1 MSAGVASSPVR
12 DHRAGRFDACAS
24 VPRSRAVA
32 KVGLARWLSALLA
45 VVAVCV
51 APAAQAQVR
60 VSFYS
65 HPWGFTSSYIYFP
78 HAFIV
83 VEPDGASSSL
93 RGPASFGFT
102 AVNATAVLITKHG
115 PGEII
120 PEDDRYRAVSTL
132 HFSVVVSDEQY
143 ASLSRGIDAWRSVKG
158 DPYDLNNRN
167 CITFI
172 AEMARLA
179 GLKVAASATLDP
191 AVFLESVRRANLER
205 IAADAPDAA
214 TRVATAKTLN

>member
-1 MSAGVASSPVR
+1 MSAGVVASPVR
-12 DHRAGRFDACAS
+12 DHRAGRFRNR
-24 VPRSRAVA
+24 VPIFRSP
-32 KVGLARWLSALLA
+32 WLSALLL
-45 VVAVCV
+45 VVAVWV
-51 APAAQAQVR
+51 APTAQAQVR

-65 HPWGFTSSYIYFP
+65 HPWGLSGTYIYFP

-83 VEPDGASSSL
+83 VEPDGASSTIS
-93 RGPASFGFT
+93 GPESFGFT

-120 PEDDRYRAVSTL
+120 PEDERYRTVSTL

-143 ASLSRGIDAWRSVKG
+143 AALSRGIEAWRSVKG
-158 DPYDLNNRN
+158 DPYDLNKRN

-179 GLKVAASATLDP
+179 GLKVGGVATMDP
-191 AVFLESVRRANLER
+191 AVFLESVKRDNLER